1 MIKERLQDETVIVF
15 DGAIGTYLYQ
25 KGVPKGLCYDE
36 LNIIMPEIVKEV
48 HQDYLRAGAE
58 VLTTNTFGANRFVL
72 EEYFGI
78 GRKAKEINYFGARLA
93 KEVAKDR
100 AFVAGS
106 IGPVS
111 RPHDI
116 KKELSREELEEIFAE
131 QIEALAEGGVDLFIF
146 ETFNCYEELGVG
158 IEVARRIAPEKP
170 IIASVTFPN
179 QLKTIFGEK
188 PVELGK
194 KLDASA
200 ADVVGVNCGT
210 GPQEVF
216 EAARILLSV
225 TEKPV
230 SAMPNAGQAR
240 FIHGKFVY
248 PRNEDYFARY
258 AEKMVKAGVKV
269 VGGCCGTTPS
279 HIRLIAERVKGR
291 KVRRKKIRVVM
302 KEEGREAV
310 KRREV
315 ETELARMLRRREV
328 ISAEVEPP
336 KGPSVEPL
344 LETVEKLRKAG
355 FNTLNVSDSPMA
367 RVRMDPFALT
377 KVLRENTDFQIITHM
392 TCRDRNLLGIQA
404 ELLGGNHLGVENIL
418 ALTGDPPSVGD
429 YPFATGVYDLD
440 SLGLIEIITSLNS
453 GYGYLGNPL
462 GSATSYFVGSSLNVN
477 AVDRGELERARRKVE
492 AGARFLVT
500 QPVYDA
506 EEFERSLEKLRQL
519 GVPIIVSIM
528 PVLSGRNAEYLH
540 YEVPGIYLPK
550 WLLARMEGKSGKEGE
565 REGVKIAR
573 EIFNRVRDKVEG
585 VLFIAPFERY
595 RVLEEI
601 LNG

>member
-1 MIKERLQDETVIVF
+1 MIRERLKDDVVIVF
-15 DGAIGTYLYQ
+15 DGGIGTYLYQ

-36 LNIIMPEIVKEV
+36 LNVIMPEIVKEV
-48 HQDYLRAGAE
+48 HENYLRAGAE
-58 VLTTNTFGANRFVL
+58 ALTTNTFGANRFVL

-78 GRKAKEINYFGARLA
+78 GKKAKEINYFGARLA
-93 KEVAKDR
+93 KEVAKDK

-106 IGPVS
+106 IGPIS

-116 KKELSREELEEIFAE
+116 KKALTPSEVEEIFAE

-146 ETFNCYEELGVG
+146 ETYNCFDELKIG

-194 KLDASA
+194 KLDASP
-200 ADVVGVNCGT
+200 ADVIGVNCGS

-216 EAARILLSV
+216 EAARILLSISK
-225 TEKPV
+225 KPV
-230 SAMPNAGQAR
+230 SAMANAGQAR

-248 PRNEDYFARY
+248 PKNEDYFARY
-258 AEKMVKAGVKV
+258 AEKMVAAGVKI

-279 HIRLIAERVKGR
+279 HIRLIAERVKG
-291 KVRRKKIRVVM
+291 KK
-302 KEEGREAV
+302 V
-310 KRREV
+310 KRKEIIISLQEPEERRIEKRQV
-315 ETELARMLRRREV
+315 RTHLRSMLERKEV
-328 ISAEVEPP
+328 ISVEIEPP
-336 KGPSVEPL
+336 KGPSITPL
-344 LETVEKLRKAG
+344 LEVLEKLRSAG
-355 FNTLNVSDSPMA
+355 FNTVNVSDSPMA
-367 RVRMDPFALT
+367 RVRMNPFALT
-377 KVLRENTDFQIITHM
+377 KVIKEKIDFEVITHM

-404 ELLGGNHLGVENIL
+404 DLLGGNLLGVENIL

-440 SLGLIEIITSLNS
+440 SLGLIEIISSLNS

-462 GSATSYFVGSSLNVN
+462 GSATNYFVGSSLNVN
-477 AVDRGELERARRKVE
+477 AIDRGEIERAKRKIE
-492 AGARFLVT
+492 AGARFLAT
-500 QPVYDA
+500 QPVYDID
-506 EEFERSLEKLRQL
+506 EFKRSLEKLRQL
-519 GVPIIVSIM
+519 EVPIIVTIM
-528 PVLSGRNAEYLH
+528 PVVSWRNAEYLH
-540 YEVPGIYLPK
+540 YEVPGISLPE
-550 WLLARMEGKSGKEGE
+550 WLLKRMEGKKGKEGE

-573 EIFNRVRDKVEG
+573 EIFKGLQNEVEG
-585 VLFIAPFERY
+585 ILFIAPFEKY
-595 RVLEEI
+595 RLVEEI

>member
-1 MIKERLQDETVIVF
+1 MIRERLQDDTVIVF

-93 KEVAKDR
+93 KEVAKGK

-106 IGPVS
+106 IGPIS

-158 IEVARRIAPEKP
+158 IEVAKRIAPEKP

-194 KLDASA
+194 KLDVSA

-258 AEKMVKAGVKV
+258 AEKMVKAGVKI

-279 HIRLIAERVKGR
+279 HIRLIAERVRGW
-291 KVRRKKIRVVM
+291 KVRRKKIRVVV
-302 KEEGREAV
+302 KEEGRERI
-310 KRREV
+310 KHRKV

-344 LETVEKLRKAG
+344 LETVEKLKRAG

-377 KVLRENTDFQIITHM
+377 KVLKENTDFQIITHM

-540 YEVPGIYLPK
+540 YEVPGIYLPR

-565 REGVKIAR
+565 REGIKIAR
-573 EIFNRVRDKVEG
+573 EIFSRLKDKVEG